1 MGSCP
6 GCAGAFPDVDGPTHP
21 YMESSP
27 DPAHPL
33 RGVIT
38 PLVFD
43 ACRNYALAIG
53 VERILLRNPLEGVQE
68 RYARFGFRLAF
79 TGRGNVYFESRCTE

>member
-1 MGSCP
+1 ML
-6 GCAGAFPDVDGPTHP
+6 A

-27 DPAHPL
+27 DPTHPL
-33 RGVIT
+33 RGNIT

-53 VERILLRNPLEGVQE
+53 VERILLRNPLQGVQE
-68 RYARFGFRLAF
+68 HYARFGFRLAC
-79 TGRGNVYFESRCTE
+79 TKDGNVYFECRCTE